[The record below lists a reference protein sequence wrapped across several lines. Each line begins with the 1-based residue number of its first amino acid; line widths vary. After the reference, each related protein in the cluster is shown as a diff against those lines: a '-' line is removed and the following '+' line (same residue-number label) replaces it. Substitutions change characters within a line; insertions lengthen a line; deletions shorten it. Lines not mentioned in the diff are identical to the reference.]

1 MSIYHCSIKII
12 NRAGGRSAVASAAY
26 RSGEKLH
33 NDETGLTHDFT
44 KKGGVIMNEI
54 ILPVN
59 APEEYRNR
67 EYLWNEVQ
75 KIEKRNDA
83 QFAREIEVAL
93 PVEMNRE
100 EQIECVR
107 NYIKENFTS
116 KGMIADWALHDK
128 GDGNPHAH
136 IMLTVREVDS
146 NKKWMAKQKSVFAN
160 ARDEEG
166 RPIYNPDLPSY
177 NPKDKDAT
185 EKYRIPKLDE
195 SGKQKVR
202 VREGKGTELLWEKVT
217 IPSNDWNDRK
227 NAEVWRESWAKHCNR
242 YLDKDN
248 QIDHRSYE
256 RQGLDIMPS
265 IHEGV
270 TARKMEADGKVAD
283 RCQINRD
290 IKELNF
296 IRGQLK
302 QLAKEITELI
312 TEKARAIYGRFKEFR
327 RSVGDVKRSGTD
339 GGDIGKSADRNRV
352 SDDGKSEAE
361 RRTGRIAETRRAVND
376 SIKKTELTDREIE
389 EADSRISK
397 LKQLIKDKE
406 VNRNDRLKK
415 LKQRRRASYNA
426 GGATG
431 SARITGEE
439 SGNRDLQ
446 KLRKQQDDIRT
457 FISELRDEERASKEK
472 RDNKILERNNRE
484 AERERQSVESKRTVS
499 ERESDVKDERKG
511 GKERSR

>member
-54 ILPVN
+54 ILPEN
-59 APEEYRNR
+59 APEEFRNR

-116 KGMIADWALHDK
+116 KGMIADWAFHDK

-166 RPIYNPDLPSY
+166 RPIYNPELPSY
-177 NPKDKDAT
+177 NPKDKEAT
-185 EKYRIPKLDE
+185 AKYRIPKLDE
-195 SGKQKVR
+195 NGNQKVR
-202 VREGKGTELLWEKVT
+202 IREGKGTELLWEKVT
-217 IPSNDWNDRK
+217 IPANDWNDRK
-227 NAEVWRESWAKHCNR
+227 NAEVWRESWAKQCNR
-242 YLDKDN
+242 FLDKDN

-296 IRGQLK
+296 IRKQLK
-302 QLAKEITELI
+302 QLAQEITELI
-312 TEKARAIYGRFKEFR
+312 TEKARVIYDRFKEFR
-327 RSVGDVKRSGTD
+327 RSIRDVKRSGTD
-339 GGDIGKSADRNRV
+339 GGDTGKSADRTRV
-352 SDDGKSEAE
+352 FNDGKSEAE
-361 RRTGRIAETRRAVND
+361 RRTGRIAETRRAVD
-376 SIKKTELTDREIE
+376 EAIKETELTDRDIE
-389 EADSRISK
+389 ETDSRISK

-415 LKQRRRASYNA
+415 LKQRRRTSYNA
-426 GGATG
+426 GGTTG
-431 SARITGEE
+431 SARITGERTE
-439 SGNRDLQ
+439 YGEIQ
-446 KLRKQQDDIRT
+446 KLREQQGDIRT
-457 FISELRDEERASKEK
+457 FISKLRDEERTSEEK
-472 RDNKILERNNRE
+472 RDNKILERYNRE
-484 AERERQSVESKRTVS
+484 TERERQSFENKRTVS

-511 GKERSR
+511 RKERSR

>member
-33 NDETGLTHDFT
+33 NDETGLTYDFT

-54 ILPVN
+54 ILPEN
-59 APEEYRNR
+59 APEEFRNR
-67 EYLWNEVQ
+67 EFLWNEVQ

-93 PVEMNRE
+93 PVEMKRE

-107 NYIKENFTS
+107 NYINENFVS

-160 ARDEEG
+160 ARDEKG
-166 RPIYNPDLPSY
+166 RAIYNPDFPSY
-177 NPKDKDAT
+177 NPKDKEAT

-195 SGKQKVR
+195 NGNQKVR
-202 VREGKGTELLWEKVT
+202 IREGKGTELLWEKVT
-217 IPSNDWNDRK
+217 IPANDWNDRK

-270 TARKMEADGKVAD
+270 TARKMEADGKIAD

-296 IRGQLK
+296 IRKQLK

-312 TEKARAIYGRFKEFR
+312 TEKARAIYDRFKELR
-327 RSVGDVKRSGTD
+327 RSFGDSRSPETD
-339 GGDIGKSADRNRV
+339 GGNTGKSADGNRRTG
-352 SDDGKSEAE
+352 DGKPESE
-361 RRTGRIAETRRAVND
+361 RRTGRIAEIRRGVD
-376 SIKKTELTDREIE
+376 ESIKETELTDREIE
-389 EADSRISK
+389 ETDSRISK
-397 LKQLIKDKE
+397 LKQLIKEKE
-406 VNRNDRLKK
+406 VKRDDRLKK
-415 LKQRRRASYNA
+415 LKQRRRASDNI
-426 GGATG
+426 GGTTG
-431 SARITGEE
+431 SDRDTYEGSKCGEI
-439 SGNRDLQ
+439 Q
-446 KLRKQQDDIRT
+446 KLREQQDDIRT
-457 FISELRDEERASKEK
+457 FISKLRDEERASEEK

-484 AERERQSVESKRTVS
+484 AERERQSTENKRTVS

-511 GKERSR
+511 RKERSR